1 MAKHMGGFFMEL
13 CKNKIDVHIH
23 TMDIEPEFKHLAEAP
38 SAIDIIE
45 KYKINGIEKGIL
57 QTLVSPESRR
67 FLITTENAMEVSKKY
82 NEKFHF
88 AMGLDPRMFK
98 NTENADF
105 TPLLKYYKSKGA
117 VSVGEMTANLY
128 FDDPLYDNLL
138 SQCADFDLPVTIHI
152 SPKVGL
158 AYGIVDEAGLYRL
171 EKMLKKYPKL
181 KIIGHSWDFWNYLYK
196 DTEVKKSEEGRLFEL
211 FGKYDNFY
219 ADFSAGS
226 GFTAIRKDEINGLK
240 FINTFKDRVMFG
252 TDCLFD
258 NEGFNPLALWLD
270 ENYLN
275 GNLSKELYFNFCRE
289 NAVKIF
295 KL

>member
-1 MAKHMGGFFMEL
+1 MQL

-23 TMDIEPEFKHLAEAP
+23 TMDIDPIIRNIAEGPSPEK
-38 SAIDIIE
+38 IIE
-45 KYKINGIEKGIL
+45 NYKINGIEKGIL

-67 FLITTENAMEVSKKY
+67 FIITTESAMSIAEKYKK
-82 NEKFHF
+82 NFHF
-88 AMGLDPRMFK
+88 AIGLDPRMYTNSEK
-98 NTENADF
+98 SDF
-105 TPLLKYYKSKGA
+105 APLFEYYKSKGA

-138 SQCADFDLPVTIHI
+138 SQCADFNLPVTIHI

-211 FGKYDNFY
+211 FSKYENLY

-226 GFTAIRKDEINGLK
+226 GFTAIKKDEINGLK
-240 FINTFKDRVMFG
+240 FINAFKDRVMFG
-252 TDCLFD
+252 TDCSFD
-258 NEGFNPLALWLD
+258 KDGINPLAHWLD
-270 ENYLN
+270 LNYLN
-275 GNLSKELYFNFCRE
+275 GTLSKELYFNFCRE
-289 NAVKIF
+289 NAVRI
-295 KL
+295 LGI